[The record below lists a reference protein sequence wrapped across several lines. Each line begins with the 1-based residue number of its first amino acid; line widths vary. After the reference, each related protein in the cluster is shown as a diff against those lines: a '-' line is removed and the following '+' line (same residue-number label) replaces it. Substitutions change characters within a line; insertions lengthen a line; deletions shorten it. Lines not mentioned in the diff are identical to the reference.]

1 MRLTAA
7 GVSEVAEAH
16 DTRAAG
22 RGLGRAK
29 PAAAA
34 AAGPAPGGT
43 PAPAAPRRVLIGRGG
58 VEDGLEEVDQE
69 VQDRCEEV
77 HDRVHAEAPG
87 RLHDFACRSSGE
99 RVEV

>member
-34 AAGPAPGGT
+34 GPANVQ
-43 PAPAAPRRVLIGRGG
+43 AKVQVRVKRVRVKLAGG
-58 VEDGLEEVDQE
+58 VRARNGVLQVAAKNVVEEHQVQPECRDISSRNARPDGTRPLPV
-69 VQDRCEEV
+69 
-77 HDRVHAEAPG
+77 
-87 RLHDFACRSSGE
+87 
-99 RVEV
+99 